1 MIMNSVQSKS
11 LRKDTKQEHSM
22 RKHGPLQ
29 KLYNYKLKFK
39 RKNNENQTLKV
50 IISRYSLQVSYCRI
64 HCPSVAHLTRC
75 LLGYGCVEHC
85 NERLV
90 PTNLLILIGI
100 MSGITST
107 GSHST

>member
-1 MIMNSVQSKS
+1 
-11 LRKDTKQEHSM
+11 M

-50 IISRYSLQVSYCRI
+50 IISRYSLQVSYFRI